1 MFKRVPGTKDIL
13 PDQVFPW
20 QKLEETSRN
29 IFAVYNYK
37 EIRPPLVE
45 DAVLFN
51 RSLGEATEIVQKQ
64 MFLIHS
70 SSLEPSAGGGDVY
83 ALRPEATAS
92 IVRAY
97 IENNLDKVS
106 RFAKFYYLGP
116 MFRMERP
123 QKGRLRQF
131 HQLGCEV
138 IGSQDVAA
146 DIEVIALAEALLKKL
161 SIKDYTIVVNSLGC
175 PEDKKKLAALLR
187 EGFQDKLGNL
197 CPDCNN
203 RFNRNVLRILDCKN
217 QACQEMVK
225 ELGISDKHLCQECKE
240 HFERVKAG
248 LDNLK
253 IKYELSYFLVR
264 GLDYYTRT
272 VFEIIHGGLGGQQ
285 NALGAGGRYDNLISD
300 LGGEACGAIGFA
312 FGIERLLMVAP
323 VQDEAVRQK
332 LAYLITL
339 GEQAKSRGLLLLQR
353 LRDAGIPADTDFE
366 NKSVKAAMRKA
377 DDLKAKYVLILG
389 DNELQKN
396 TVMMKDMVLGEQKEV
411 ALDRIV
417 ESLKE
422 LI

>member
-13 PDQVFPW
+13 PDQVFHW

-29 IFAVYNYK
+29 IFSVYNYK

-45 DAVLFN
+45 DAALFN

-70 SSLEPSAGGGDVY
+70 APADSASAANDVY

-97 IENNLDKVS
+97 IENSLDKTA
-106 RFAKFYYLGP
+106 RFAKFYYFGP

-123 QKGRLRQF
+123 QKGRQRQF
-131 HQLGCEV
+131 HQVGCEV
-138 IGSQDVAA
+138 IGSQDVAV
-146 DIEVIALAEALLKKL
+146 DIEVIALADRLLKGL
-161 SIKDYTIVVNSLGC
+161 AIKDYTIVINSLGC

-187 EGFQDKLGNL
+187 DGLQDKLGKL
-197 CPDCNN
+197 CVDCNN
-203 RFNRNVLRILDCKN
+203 RFNRNVLRILDCKH
-217 QACQEMVK
+217 QDCQDLVK
-225 ELGISDKHLCQECKE
+225 ELGISDKHLCQDCQA
-240 HFERVKAG
+240 HFEKVRTG
-248 LDNLK
+248 LDSLK
-253 IKYELSYFLVR
+253 IKYELSHFLVR

-285 NALGAGGRYDNLISD
+285 NALGAGGRYDNLVSD
-300 LGGEACGAIGFA
+300 LGGEVTGAIGFA

-323 VQDEAVRQK
+323 AQESEPRQK

-339 GEQAKSRGLLLLQR
+339 GEQSRAQGLLLLQR
-353 LRDAGIPADTDFE
+353 LRDAGVPTDTDFE
-366 NKSVKAAMRKA
+366 NKSLKAAMRKA
-377 DDLKAKYVLILG
+377 DDLKAKYVLIMG

-396 TVMMKDMVLGEQKEV
+396 TVMFKDMELGEQKEIS
-411 ALDRIV
+411 LDGIV
-417 ESLKE
+417 EALQE